1 MPGGRHRHAL
11 SPVPSLKGVVLT
23 AYVWWA
29 GNASPPAPD
38 VTGPAERGKKGACPM
53 TVGLLSMIAAV
64 LYGGT
69 VSVLAFTATFARR
82 PTLRRE
88 ARSTLAVL
96 LRGRAAE

>member
-1 MPGGRHRHAL
+1 
-11 SPVPSLKGVVLT
+11 
-23 AYVWWA
+23 
-29 GNASPPAPD
+29 
-38 VTGPAERGKKGACPM
+38 M